1 MFAALG
7 SCASIEHIQEKSSA
21 CVEIL
26 HKFAHEL
33 SGWFHV
39 RDFNRCHT
47 QVSIN
52 SDIEALCLDLT
63 IQNVHGFTRNSKI
76 YIMGPM
82 NSRSGKTKKAIQDV
96 LMDGSRGCPKKK
108 LSIPR

>member
-21 CVEIL
+21 CVEVL
-26 HKFAHEL
+26 RKFTHEV

-39 RDFNRCHT
+39 RDFNQRHT

-52 SDIEALCLDLT
+52 GDIDALCLDLS
-63 IQNVHGFTRNSKI
+63 IQNVHAFT
-76 YIMGPM
+76 
-82 NSRSGKTKKAIQDV
+82 
-96 LMDGSRGCPKKK
+96 
-108 LSIPR
+108 

>member
-26 HKFAHEL
+26 RKFAHKL
-33 SGWFHV
+33 SGWFHI
-39 RDFNRCHT
+39 RDFNQHHT

-52 SDIEALCLDLT
+52 SNIEALCLDLA
-63 IQNVHGFTRNSKI
+63 IQNVHGFTQNHKI
-76 YIMGPM
+76 DIMGPM
-82 NSRSGKTKKAIQDV
+82 NSQSGKTKKAIQDV
-96 LMDGSRGCPKKK
+96 LMDGSRGCPKKN
-108 LSIPR
+108 